1 MYVQAAYVAHN
12 LPGDLLI
19 KNKNTVFKCTD
30 LVFSNIANLLIKIMQ
45 SYLYMYVQKRHILG
59 MFYHLNTPLNYLNF
73 QELFKVSQGAG
84 WLIFFQTYPRVIKPL
99 RNLTLLLVARGAPY
113 MTQISYIYWK

>member
-1 MYVQAAYVAHN
+1 MQAAYVAHN

-113 MTQISYIYWK
+113 MTQISYIY